1 MFRTLVVLV
10 VAICGATALCAQAQ
24 TDEQAK
30 TVAGVYLC
38 EGNNPD
44 GSPYVGVVE
53 ISATRD
59 TDVVHWQLGDQDDV
73 FGVGIFRDGVL
84 AVSYF
89 GGAPAVAM
97 YRPDGDRLIGQW
109 TIGGADGKVFGETL
123 TRMKE
128 GMPRPEIRRPERTR
142 PDSRP
147 EGPRRRRPL
156 LGTTE
161 A

>member
-1 MFRTLVVLV
+1 MFRALVVFV
-10 VAICGATALCAQAQ
+10 VAVCGATALCAQ

-44 GSPYVGVVE
+44 GSPYVGLVE
-53 ISATRD
+53 ISAIKD
-59 TDVVHWQLGDQDDV
+59 TYVVHWQLGDQDDV

-128 GMPRPEIRRPERTR
+128 GMPRPEVRRPERSQ

-147 EGPRRRRPL
+147 EPPRRRRPV
-156 LGTTE
+156 LGAKE
-161 A
+161 V

>member
-1 MFRTLVVLV
+1 MLRTLVVFV
-10 VAICGATALCAQAQ
+10 VAVCGATALCAQTGGQ
-24 TDEQAK
+24 EK

-53 ISATRD
+53 ISAVRD
-59 TDVVHWQLGDQDDV
+59 TFVVHWQLGDQDDV

-89 GGAPAVAM
+89 GGAPAVAT

-128 GMPRPEIRRPERTR
+128 GTPRPEIRRPDGPR

-147 EGPRRRRPL
+147 ARPPRRRPL

>member
-1 MFRTLVVLV
+1 MRRALVVFV
-10 VAICGATALCAQAQ
+10 VAICGATAVCAQ
-24 TDEQAK
+24 TDEKAK

-44 GSPYVGVVE
+44 GSPYVGLVE
-53 ISATRD
+53 ISAVKD
-59 TDVVHWQLGDQDDV
+59 TFVVRWQLGDQDDV

-89 GGAPAVAM
+89 GGAPAIAT
-97 YRPDGDRLIGQW
+97 YHPDGDRLIGQW

-128 GMPRPEIRRPERTR
+128 GMPRPEMRRPDRSG

-147 EGPRRRRPL
+147 ARPQRRRPL
-156 LGTTE
+156 QGTNE
-161 A
+161 V

>member
-1 MFRTLVVLV
+1 MLRTLVVLV
-10 VAICGATALCAQAQ
+10 VAVCGATALCAQ
-24 TDEQAK
+24 TDERAK

-53 ISATRD
+53 ISALQD
-59 TDVVHWQLGDQDDV
+59 TFVVHWQLGDQDDV

-97 YRPDGDRLIGQW
+97 YRPDGDRLVGQW
-109 TIGGADGKVFGETL
+109 TIGGANGKIFGETL

-128 GMPRPEIRRPERTR
+128 GMPRPEMRRPERPDTR
-142 PDSRP
+142 PAP
-147 EGPRRRRPL
+147 VQRRR
-156 LGTTE
+156 GVAGAKE

>member
-1 MFRTLVVLV
+1 MVRTLVVVV
-10 VAICGATALCAQAQ
+10 VAICGATALCAQ
-24 TDEQAK
+24 TDGQAK
-30 TVAGVYLC
+30 SVAGVYLC

-53 ISATRD
+53 ISAVKD
-59 TDVVHWQLGDQDDV
+59 TFVVHWQLGDQDDV

-109 TIGGADGKVFGETL
+109 TIGGADGKLFGETL

-128 GMPRPEIRRPERTR
+128 GMPRPEIRRPERSR

-147 EGPRRRRPL
+147 EQPRRRRPL